1 MRQSQDLEGQIAL
14 VTGASSGIG
23 RFAAR
28 LLACNGARVALCAR
42 RSEPLASATAEIEA
56 AGGSARWFVLDVS
69 HPEEIDVVVDTVWR
83 ELGPVSILINNAG
96 ANLLGDALSVTID
109 DLDRL
114 YAVNIRGAFAVAQ
127 SVGRRMIADKVAG
140 RIVNLGSI
148 AGLRA
153 MPQLGV
159 YGMSKA
165 AIIHMTKVLAR
176 EWARHDINVCALCP
190 GYFRTEMTAA
200 DLGSEA
206 AARLIER
213 LPRRRVGSVEDLEA
227 ALSFLLAPGAKFV
240 NGAIVPVDDGLSV
253 T

>member
-1 MRQSQDLEGQIAL
+1 MNQSRDLEGQIAL

-28 LLACNGARVALCAR
+28 LLARKGARVALSAR
-42 RSEPLASATAEIEA
+42 RADHLASATTAIEA
-56 AGGSARWFVLDVS
+56 EGGSARWYTLDVS
-69 HPEEIDVVVDTVWR
+69 HAEEIDTVVDAVWR

-96 ANLLGDALSVTID
+96 VNLLGDALSVTID

-114 YAVNIRGAFAVAQ
+114 YAVNVRGAFAAAQ
-127 SVGRRMIADKVAG
+127 SVGRRMIAGKVAG

-176 EWARHDINVCALCP
+176 EWARHGINVCALCP
-190 GYFRTEMTAA
+190 GYFRTEMTAE
-200 DLGSEA
+200 DLTSEA

-227 ALSFLLAPGAKFV
+227 ALSFLVAPGAQFV
-240 NGAIVPVDDGLSV
+240 NGAIIPVDDGLSV
-253 T
+253 A